1 MIIFLVELQKMS
13 HHLMDDDP
21 HCPISLLTPSL
32 GCAGECCLH
41 WAPATCCMSSSQ
53 TPGQSRGGR
62 RISAAA
68 LHPDTWQ
75 WTFWCRMDVVSPK
88 YSTFWFRCCPSS
100 AHEILLVSV
109 CRSFFIWQNESWDM
123 HGSESKQT
131 KQWDWDNHEICPK
144 LSSYIAH
151 CNAGEICEK
160 KKIIS
165 EIYHYKVGKCLFGYL
180 LI

>member
-41 WAPATCCMSSSQ
+41 WAPATCDMSSSQ

-88 YSTFWFRCCPSS
+88 YSTFWFRCCPSG

-109 CRSFFIWQNESWDM
+109 CRSFFIWQNESLDM

-131 KQWDWDNHEICPK
+131 AMRLRQILPRNRFLKSVQN
-144 LSSYIAH
+144 
-151 CNAGEICEK
+151 
-160 KKIIS
+160 
-165 EIYHYKVGKCLFGYL
+165 
-180 LI
+180 